1 MTKTQ
6 QSHQLVVGK
15 HNLAGCNTQRKA
27 RLSLANSDSAQL
39 KGVLLCFIKIPVF
52 QRTRNIPRAWTEL
65 KFSHHAHRFEQ
76 SIPNSDNT
84 FPCILTKFTLAA
96 ATIIRCKIKH
106 LFFQLWMNDAS
117 KLPTASLSKSCLYD
131 FFKYFPPK
139 IWHCVRHTPTNT
151 YAILPVAKTS
161 VHPFHS
167 ENWHRCFVHH
177 DWLTECL

>member
-39 KGVLLCFIKIPVF
+39 KWVLLCFIKIPVF

-106 LFFQLWMNDAS
+106 LFFSFEWMMQVNYLLQALVNHACMIFLNTF
-117 KLPTASLSKSCLYD
+117 LPKFDTVLGTLLQIHMQYCL
-131 FFKYFPPK
+131 
-139 IWHCVRHTPTNT
+139 
-151 YAILPVAKTS
+151 
-161 VHPFHS
+161 
-167 ENWHRCFVHH
+167 
-177 DWLTECL
+177 